1 MDIEPVKHYNWLM
14 TTYNWQQNDWPNFHY
29 DLTSIHEVLLAIAE
43 KSGLVSGK
51 IAHLDQ
57 IDKTEAQISL
67 MIEEAVKTSE
77 IEGEYISRYDVRSS
91 IRNKLDLNPEKAHV
105 HDKRAQGIVDMMFVV
120 REAFDRPLSDTMLFD
135 WHAMLLSGSQNPSL
149 QVACWRKH
157 EEPMQII
164 SGHYGKQTIHFEA
177 PPSTIVP
184 AEMQKYIQW
193 FNETAPSQ
201 KDTIKY
207 APVRAAIAH
216 LYFESVHPF
225 EDGNGRIGRAIA
237 EKVLFQGAGAPL
249 LFSLSNVIESDK
261 KAYYAA
267 LNAASKTLE
276 ITPWIKYFVNVI
288 LNSFIESEKL
298 INFILIKSAFLDKF
312 ANQLNDRQLKV
323 IKRMFDAGIHGFEGG
338 MSAKKYIAITGTSK
352 ATATRDLQ
360 QLYEMDA
367 FQQIGK
373 GRSVRY
379 ELNFTK

>member
-1 MDIEPVKHYNWLM
+1 M
-14 TTYNWQQNDWPNFHY
+14 TIYNWQQKDWPHFRY
-29 DLTSIHEVLLAIAE
+29 DLTSIHEALIAIAE

-51 IAHLDQ
+51 IAHLNQ
-57 IDKTEAQISL
+57 ADKTEAQISL
-67 MIEEAVKTSE
+67 MMEEAVKTSE
-77 IEGEYISRYDVRSS
+77 IEGEYISRPDVRSS
-91 IRNKLDLNPEKAHV
+91 IRNKLDLNPEKVHV

-120 REAFDRPLSDTMLFD
+120 RDDFDRPLSDTMLFD
-135 WHAMLLSGSQNPSL
+135 WHAMLFSGSHHLNL

-184 AEMQKYIQW
+184 VEMQKYIKW
-193 FNETAPSQ
+193 FNETARNQ
-201 KDTIKY
+201 KEAIKY

-216 LYFESVHPF
+216 LYFESIHPF

-237 EKVLFQGAGAPL
+237 EKALFQGAGAPL
-249 LFSLSNVIESDK
+249 LLSLSNVIESDK

-267 LNAASKTLE
+267 LNAASKSIE
-276 ITPWIKYFVNVI
+276 ITPWIQYFVNVI

-298 INFILIKSAFLDKF
+298 INFILIKSAFLDRF
-312 ANQLNDRQLKV
+312 AEQLNDRQLKV
-323 IKRMFDAGIHGFEGG
+323 IKRMFDAGINGFEGG
-338 MSAKKYIAITGTSK
+338 MSAKKYMAITGTSK

-360 QLYEMDA
+360 QLHEMKA
-367 FQQIGK
+367 LHQIGK

-379 ELNFTK
+379 ELFDKFILF

>member
-1 MDIEPVKHYNWLM
+1 M
-14 TTYNWQQNDWPNFHY
+14 TTYNWQQKDWPNFRY
-29 DLTSIHEVLLAIAE
+29 DLTSIHESLLAIAE

-57 IDKTEAQISL
+57 TDRTEAQISL

-77 IEGEYISRYDVRSS
+77 IEGEYISRPDVRSS
-91 IRNKLDLNPEKAHV
+91 IRNKLNLNPEKVHV

-135 WHAMLLSGSQNPSL
+135 WHAMLFSGNHNPNL

-157 EEPMQII
+157 EESMQII

-177 PPSTIVP
+177 PPSTIVH

-193 FNETAPSQ
+193 FNETAPKQSE
-201 KDTIKY
+201 TIKY

-216 LYFESVHPF
+216 LYFESIHPF

-237 EKVLFQGAGAPL
+237 GKVLFQGAGAPL

-267 LNAASKTLE
+267 LNAASKSLE

-323 IKRMFDAGIHGFEGG
+323 IKRMFDAGINGFEGG

-360 QLYEMDA
+360 QLLEINVLL
-367 FQQIGK
+367 QIGK

-379 ELNFTK
+379 ELNLSQ